1 MKLTYYFKASLA
13 LIVFTCYTTILLA
26 VYPAT
31 CPTMQ
36 KRNNGNGLWGD
47 CAGQGIQAVAENMNA
62 VQSNI
67 VYYNE
72 LYSVRSGIAPNPVNA
87 DQGILNIAM
96 DGIENETPFHIL
108 IYTSDGRLL
117 ENNEVNLHK
126 GTNSFALNNKTLN
139 NDLVFISISHP
150 EMGVIHRQKL
160 VVKH

>member
-1 MKLTYYFKASLA
+1 
-13 LIVFTCYTTILLA
+13 
-26 VYPAT
+26 
-31 CPTMQ
+31 MQ

-117 ENNEVNLHK
+117 QNNEVNLHK

-150 EMGVIHRQKL
+150 EMGVIHRHKL